1 MCDYLKRPILRCL
14 ELLRTSNCSLFNRM
28 MKHAPGYCVQN
39 NVIDAC
45 KFLEQWKVMSNCS
58 QIRSPNLLIKLQ
70 VLKVHEF
77 LKWSPGLNNV
87 KIRFNFVKYHRKI
100 YRSSIISFSLLIWW
114 VVGLHFLASITPR
127 TFIYGK
133 MVYNFTLS
141 TTTNGFPTFNAN
153 KARFKVLSPIVI
165 SSW

>member
-1 MCDYLKRPILRCL
+1 MFGAPSDL
-14 ELLRTSNCSLFNRM
+14 ELLIVQSHDETRARILCPKQRYRCMQVPWT
-28 MKHAPGYCVQN
+28 MKGPRG
-39 NVIDAC
+39 
-45 KFLEQWKVMSNCS
+45 KVMSNCS

-100 YRSSIISFSLLIWW
+100 YRSSIISFSLLTWW